1 MALDKDDIDK
11 LAAALREGGGG
22 NSKPS
27 SGVDMGNVFSQLKTG
42 LGDLAGSTVP
52 LIAGFNRLATGAS
65 GASTVLEGIGKLSGM
80 IPGLGG
86 FGSAVQEAGNS
97 LLKNKSQMDEA
108 GKIGVGG
115 NDLGKFNRMAAE
127 SGQKVGEFTDT
138 IVNMKGG
145 LNGLAGSAQ
154 RSAET
159 FSKLS
164 GEIQQGAAGAQ
175 LRQLGIDSNELAN
188 ITALSV
194 LNSKKLNLDDA
205 ETRAKAK
212 ASANELALQ
221 LAETA
226 LTTGMSREAIAK
238 SIQVEEQKPKV
249 MLAMLQ
255 MDEQQRQNFTKTQAQ
270 LAALGPTTQA
280 LASEIVTGGVRTK
293 EGIAA
298 MTALGPAGEE
308 LARAIKQQQG
318 ARTEEEKKAA
328 AAAVENAT
336 AKVNERMA
344 SKEYAQIANTATG
357 QTAETM
363 AKMAGENK
371 SLLGSVAAAQEN
383 AGDIRKGQA
392 AQKAESQARIAGIA
406 VDDKGKATGQ
416 DDPGTRLSRTIN
428 EFDRLTNIQAA
439 GLARNLEG
447 FNNKL
452 GASPAAIEKF
462 NDALRIGGGATST
475 RGPAT
480 TYNEAEAQ
488 QADTLNKAKDK
499 IAEASR
505 QLTSGAATQ
514 SDELKKR
521 NYVPGQ
527 KLDSRDGGTLE
538 KTGSAVEPQDAIV
551 KIHKGETVLSP
562 EATANAGKQLS
573 TASKAGSAS
582 QTITETLEPATSP
595 NESKSKAA
603 DTGPLE
609 ATLSEYQKT
618 VLKYAATEGE
628 MKQVQ
633 LDNEKN
639 IIRGAEINILENKKR
654 IADIEKEA
662 DGRELTRREQGRIE
676 RIQSEIQGQEESLS
690 RHKEALA
697 VYENIDALSNQT
709 VVEAKKTASEETMAS
724 LRDQEAAGY
733 AANRAAAAARDA
745 LEEKAEAEG
754 RSMTEAEE
762 AQYKL
767 LGVELNASSNKIT
780 SAQEAQKALER
791 SEQEK
796 AFQAKVQQ
804 QRDEMAKESAIQAT
818 EIAKVNADEQANI
831 QEEGNT
837 RSLENANETIRIN
850 GKLVDP
856 NSPEGQSVKAQ
867 MAKQTQEIISAG
879 LPVSSKIEEAK
890 AQMAK
895 TLGGIIPD
903 TSKLQEKISNAAKVS
918 QEAMPKADQTGFVTE
933 QKKQLEGMFANIG
946 GGGGILG
953 DMFNPKII
961 DKQLAEANKT
971 KIPEVKKEEPK
982 PAPPAPKPAE
992 KPAEPKPVNTEIGI
1006 KDLNDQLKMLNMNML
1021 KLISHSETTS
1031 AASEKTAKNSAKA
1044 TGNRYA

>member
-11 LAAALREGGGG
+11 LATVLRENAGG
-22 NSKPS
+22 NSKPTGPDLG
-27 SGVDMGNVFSQLKTG
+27 GVFDKLKTG

-52 LIAGFNRLATGAS
+52 LITGFNRLTTGAT

-86 FGSAVQEAGNS
+86 FGSAIQEAGNS
-97 LLKNKSQMDEA
+97 LLKNKAQMDEA

-138 IVNMKGG
+138 ISSMKGG

-238 SIQVEEQKPKV
+238 SIQAEEQKPKV

-270 LAALGPTTQA
+270 LAALGPTAQA

-293 EGIAA
+293 EGMAA
-298 MTALGPAGEE
+298 MTALGGAGEE
-308 LARAIKQQQG
+308 LQRAVRQQQA
-318 ARTEEEKKAA
+318 ARTEDEKKAA
-328 AAAVENAT
+328 SAAVENAT
-336 AKVNERMA
+336 ARVNERMA

-383 AGDIRKGQA
+383 AGSIKAGQA
-392 AQKAESQARIAGIA
+392 AQKAESQAAIAGIK
-406 VDDKGKATGQ
+406 VDKDGKPTGE
-416 DDPGTRLSRTIN
+416 DDPGKRLSITIN

-439 GLARNLEG
+439 GLSRNLEG

-452 GASPAAIEKF
+452 GASPAAIQKF
-462 NDALRIGGGATST
+462 NDALSMGAGATST
-475 RGPAT
+475 RGPAK
-480 TYNEAEAQ
+480 TYDQAEAQ
-488 QADTLNKAKDK
+488 QQDTLEKAKNL
-499 IAEASR
+499 ISNASKD
-505 QLTSGAATQ
+505 LTSGAAKQ
-514 SDELKKR
+514 SDELKNR
-521 NYVPGQ
+521 GYVPGQ
-527 KLDSRDGGTLE
+527 KLPSRDGGTLD
-538 KTGSAVEPQDAIV
+538 KTGSPVEPQDAIV

-562 EATANAGKQLS
+562 DATANAGKQLS

-582 QTITETLEPATSP
+582 QTINETLAPATSS
-595 NESKSKAA
+595 NESKGKGA
-603 DTGPLE
+603 DPGPLE

-639 IIRGAEINILENKKR
+639 IIRGAEAAVLENKTR
-654 IADIEKEA
+654 IAEIEKAA
-662 DGRELTRREQGRIE
+662 DGRELTRREQNRIE
-676 RIQSEIQGQEESLS
+676 RIQTEIQGQEQSLAL
-690 RHKEALA
+690 HKEALS
-697 VYENIDALSNQT
+697 VYENIDTLSNQT
-709 VVEAKKTASEETMAS
+709 VVESKKSSSEETMAS
-724 LRDQEAAGY
+724 LKEQEAAGY
-733 AANRAAAAARDA
+733 AANKAALLARDA
-745 LEEKAEAEG
+745 LEDQAEAEG
-754 RSMTEAEE
+754 RSMTEAEQ

-780 SAQEAQKALER
+780 AAQEAQKEFER
-791 SEQEK
+791 AQQAEIVAAKLASFEKINAEEIAAFAEKQASQAGLAETIKVAQEEIK
-796 AFQAKVQQ
+796 TKVENAKQV
-804 QRDEMAKESAIQAT
+804 ASAIVKPTA
-818 EIAKVNADEQANI
+818 
-831 QEEGNT
+831 
-837 RSLENANETIRIN
+837 
-850 GKLVDP
+850 
-856 NSPEGQSVKAQ
+856 SVKPEEMKSQ
-867 MAKQTQEIISAG
+867 M
-879 LPVSSKIEEAK
+879 
-890 AQMAK
+890 
-895 TLGGIIPD
+895 
-903 TSKLQEKISNAAKVS
+903 
-918 QEAMPKADQTGFVTE
+918 
-933 QKKQLEGMFANIG
+933 EGMFSKIG
-946 GGGGILG
+946 GASGILG
-953 DMFNPKII
+953 DMFSPKII
-961 DKQLAEANKT
+961 DKQLAEANKAKLAET
-971 KIPEVKKEEPK
+971 KKEEAKPVAPVPK
-982 PAPPAPKPAE
+982 PADKPAE
-992 KPAEPKPVNTEIGI
+992 TKPANTEIGI

-1021 KLISHSETTS
+1021 KLISHSETIS
-1031 AASEKTAKNSAKA
+1031 GASEKTAKNSAKA